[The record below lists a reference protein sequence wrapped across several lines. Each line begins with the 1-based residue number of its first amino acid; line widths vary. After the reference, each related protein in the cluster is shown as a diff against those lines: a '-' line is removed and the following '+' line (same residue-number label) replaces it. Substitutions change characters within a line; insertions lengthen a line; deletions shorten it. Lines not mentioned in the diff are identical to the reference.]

1 MEDETA
7 ILELGTCILEQRG
20 YTSDILHQNGDL
32 ESGIHFLEK
41 PFAASNLARKVRE
54 IIDQNRYPVSEMS

>member
-1 MEDETA
+1 
-7 ILELGTCILEQRG
+7 
-20 YTSDILHQNGDL
+20 LHQNGDL